1 MRVDK
6 IYITDWLELKP
17 YETQTLTDSYY
28 LKLCNNVKQALLS
41 GKETAVFYMY
51 LDKEEINQLACFLT
65 SWFEDLIS
73 GTNIW
78 NSFVRNHK
86 QLYKKQLPFCDLE
99 EYYEE
104 EINPQDISFLI
115 WYYMNTAQD
124 DKFISPYNDF
134 IQSAT
139 EKIYTVFDEAWEYA
153 PENKVLQSVYKID
166 PDADYYE
173 ARKFIDTL
181 LFKTYLFY
189 PDTFYRLLDN
199 ETDIIDEYGEDVN
212 LVNYLNENRE
222 TTLQNS
228 ATRLLALK
236 GKDWLAEILGKNHP
250 LHKSYA
256 NLSHRIRGFFLY
268 KGQDEKDIFLEH
280 IASGKRFNL
289 TTKSFDNAADLR
301 EIDTILFIG
310 LVRWEDEWWFSGIYF
325 QQEFNADLVLDER
338 NSFESRQQVNFLD
351 QDKKEMKET
360 LEKHYEVFLEFNNGS
375 PIAFMSAGKLQDFAK
390 EFFNYFNDSL
400 NLSKKEIEE
409 ARKRSRQE
417 GFFKPDEDKAAID
430 FSDKAK
436 SGLVY
441 FNPKSGLEMALS
453 VNSAFPLPENPFFKE
468 EYSEDHIFSL
478 FMDQSIST
486 ELAMFCIEKCSNKLP
501 FFTEGV
507 GKLYLNDIDFLLRF
521 WKDEK
526 YFSYPRI
533 TSIGSKQ

>member
-1 MRVDK
+1 M
-6 IYITDWLELKP
+6 
-17 YETQTLTDSYY
+17 
-28 LKLCNNVKQALLS
+28 
-41 GKETAVFYMY
+41 
-51 LDKEEINQLACFLT
+51 
-65 SWFEDLIS
+65 
-73 GTNIW
+73 
-78 NSFVRNHK
+78 
-86 QLYKKQLPFCDLE
+86 
-99 EYYEE
+99 
-104 EINPQDISFLI
+104 
-115 WYYMNTAQD
+115 
-124 DKFISPYNDF
+124 
-134 IQSAT
+134 
-139 EKIYTVFDEAWEYA
+139 
-153 PENKVLQSVYKID
+153 
-166 PDADYYE
+166 
-173 ARKFIDTL
+173 
-181 LFKTYLFY
+181 
-189 PDTFYRLLDN
+189 
-199 ETDIIDEYGEDVN
+199 
-212 LVNYLNENRE
+212 NYLNENRE

-360 LEKHYEVFLEFNNGS
+360 LEKQYEVFLEFNNGS

-409 ARKRSRQE
+409 VRKRSRQE